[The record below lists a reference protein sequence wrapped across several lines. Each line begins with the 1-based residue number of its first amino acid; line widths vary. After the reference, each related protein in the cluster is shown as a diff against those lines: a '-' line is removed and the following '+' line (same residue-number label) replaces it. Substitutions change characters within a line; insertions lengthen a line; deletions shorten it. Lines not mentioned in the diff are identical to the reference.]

1 MTLFTFVLDETE
13 SNIFDSVVVV
23 LIVLMY
29 RK

>member
-1 MTLFTFVLDETE
+1 MTLFIFVSDETE